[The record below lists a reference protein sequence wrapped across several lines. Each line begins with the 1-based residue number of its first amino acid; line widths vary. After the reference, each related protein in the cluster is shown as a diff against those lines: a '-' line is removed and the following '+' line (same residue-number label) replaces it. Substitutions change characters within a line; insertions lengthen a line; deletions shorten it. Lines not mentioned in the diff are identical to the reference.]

1 MWFDFARDERYPTQY
16 APNKTPVTVDVLEAG
31 FIAAFIILMV
41 SFLVA
46 LPTSKIQ
53 TTVFGFLR
61 VTILMVIGL
70 LLLRKFRIVIVDES

>member
-31 FIAAFIILMV
+31 FFAAFLILMV

-46 LPTSKIQ
+46 LPS
-53 TTVFGFLR
+53 
-61 VTILMVIGL
+61 
-70 LLLRKFRIVIVDES
+70 S